1 MEANGKSGQIGRRR
15 FLGST
20 AALGAAAAGL
30 TACAGGA
37 VKTTPATQERAPRK
51 IAGMN
56 ALLINTHLPYPGW
69 SEGKLNASA
78 QAAAREFFEDRGDS
92 VVETHV
98 ASGYDAAAE
107 EKKFLAA
114 DAIIVQMPVNW
125 FSAPWIWKKYVD
137 EVFNVGLHNGSFL
150 TGDGR
155 TRSDPTKPYGS
166 GGLMA
171 PRRVLVCSTWNA
183 PREAFDAPANPVF
196 RGMSLDTALAEI
208 TAPFRFCGFE
218 VLPGFAFL
226 DIFKNPK
233 IKEDLEA
240 YRAHLAAQFA

>member
-1 MEANGKSGQIGRRR
+1 MEK
-15 FLGST
+15 T
-20 AALGAAAAGL
+20 ALIM
-30 TACAGGA
+30 AGGRG
-37 VKTTPATQERAPRK
+37 ERFWPESRMDK
-51 IAGMN
+51 
-56 ALLINTHLPYPGW
+56 P
-69 SEGKLNASA
+69 K
-78 QAAAREFFEDRGDS
+78 Q
-92 VVETHV
+92 
-98 ASGYDAAAE
+98 
-107 EKKFLAA
+107 FL
-114 DAIIVQMPVNW
+114 
-125 FSAPWIWKKYVD
+125 S
-137 EVFNVGLHNGSFL
+137 L

-183 PREAFDAPANPVF
+183 PREAFDAPANPVLC
-196 RGMSLDTALAEI
+196 GLSLDTALAEI